1 MADIVTTILAS
12 LSLGNP
18 IALLVN
24 LIVSTIVGGIVF
36 LVVVVV
42 FAKAFSEEAPVARA
56 FGVVLIINLIN
67 IFGILSLITP
77 FLAAIP
83 FAGYAMLIL
92 PLLIWIGLVKAF
104 FGEMETSHIAAI
116 GVVGYVLSI
125 LIIPLLV
132 GIVQGFL
139 PAMV

>member
-1 MADIVTTILAS
+1 MLEEILAG

-36 LVVVVV
+36 LVVVQV
-42 FAKAFSEEAPVARA
+42 FAKAFSEEASIGRA
-56 FGVVLIINLIN
+56 FLVVLVINIINML
-67 IFGILSLITP
+67 GILGFVTP
-77 FLAAIP
+77 YLMAIP
-83 FAGYAMLIL
+83 FAGYVMLIL

-104 FGEMETSHIAAI
+104 FSDMETLHAVVI

-125 LIIPLLV
+125 IVFPWVTGLVMGYLPLV
-132 GIVQGFL
+132 
-139 PAMV
+139 

>member
-1 MADIVTTILAS
+1 MLEEILAG

-36 LVVVVV
+36 LVVVQV
-42 FAKAFSEEAPVARA
+42 FAKAFSEEASIGRA
-56 FGVVLIINLIN
+56 FLVVLVINIINMLG
-67 IFGILSLITP
+67 IFSLVTP
-77 FLAAIP
+77 YLMAIP
-83 FAGYAMLIL
+83 FAGYIMLIL

-104 FGEMETSHIAAI
+104 FSDMETLHAVVI

-125 LIIPLLV
+125 IVFPWVTGLVMGYLPLV
-132 GIVQGFL
+132 
-139 PAMV
+139 

>member
-1 MADIVTTILAS
+1 MLEEILAG

-36 LVVVVV
+36 LVVVEV
-42 FAKAFSEEAPVARA
+42 FAKAFSEEAPIVRA
-56 FGVVLIINLIN
+56 FGVVLIINIIN
-67 IFGILSLITP
+67 IFGILGLITP
-77 FLAAIP
+77 YLMAIP
-83 FAGYAMLIL
+83 FAGYIMLII

-104 FGEMETSHIAAI
+104 FSDMETLHAVVI

-125 LIIPLLV
+125 IVFPWVTGLVMGYLPLV
-132 GIVQGFL
+132 
-139 PAMV
+139 